1 MTERGVTQDG
11 LPEAMADDSLTEEGV
26 TEVGMMEHGLAEL
39 EAHEPSEITFAEVFY
54 PARPPHLRPKA
65 RLRGA
70 QSPTAEQLG
79 EPVGSN
85 PSYVEWLRQESML
98 NDANV
103 IARQFS
109 GQGSM
114 FQNPFARPDPRAAV
128 DTASVWFTDYPISVI
143 GKPGRSFLATLGDP
157 ELWEAFQRIGIQ
169 GLHTGPV
176 KRAGGIRGWSPTPS
190 VDGHF
195 DRISTQID
203 PAFGTEAEF
212 RSMCE
217 IAGVHDG
224 TILDDIVPGHT
235 GKGADFR
242 LAEMKVTN
250 YPGIYHMVEIDPSDW
265 HLLPEVPEGRD
276 SVNIG
281 VETEDQLGKAGYI
294 IGKLQRVIF
303 HEPGVKD
310 TNWSTTA
317 PVVGPD
323 GINRRWVYLHYFKE
337 GQPSINWLDPTF
349 AGVRMVI
356 GDALHSLTDLGSG
369 ALRLDAN
376 GFLGVERSAEGMPAW
391 SEGHPLSDAAN
402 QLIASMVRKV
412 GGFTFQELNLTIDD
426 IKITSEAGADL
437 SYDFINRPAYHHAL
451 AMADTEFLRLTLNES
466 LSLGVSP
473 IGLVHALQNH
483 DELTYELV
491 HFTTAHRD
499 DLYSYHG
506 EKITGADLAVTIRG
520 ELCDRLTGEA
530 APYNQIFSTNG
541 IASTTGTVI
550 AAALGYTSIDDLSDP
565 QIRKIRQAHLLLAM
579 FNALQPGVFALSGW
593 DLLGMLTLEPEKIAP
608 LLATG
613 DTRWIHRS
621 AYDLM
626 GFQSESDQ
634 PRTGMPKAV
643 SLYGPLPQ
651 QLKDQWSFVSQLQ
664 RVLELRNRYGIA
676 TSTQVDVPEVSNK
689 AMLVMV
695 HQLKNPADHQ
705 VTVLNFG
712 SEPIVGTINS
722 TYLKARSG
730 VLDMFTDEVIGEV
743 DDLHSFSIALDG
755 HQGRSLF
762 ISPPEDL
769 ETQKLPRVIPT

>member
-1 MTERGVTQDG
+1 MSN
-11 LPEAMADDSLTEEGV
+11 DSVTEEGV
-26 TEVGMMEHGLAEL
+26 TEDGALEHGLAEL
-39 EAHEPSEITFAEVFY
+39 NPHEPSEITFDEQFY
-54 PARPPHLRPKA
+54 PARPRHLRPKA

-70 QSPTAEQLG
+70 QFSRLERLG

-85 PSYVEWLRQESML
+85 AAYVAWLQEESML
-98 NDANV
+98 GDANV
-103 IARQFS
+103 IARQFA

-114 FQNPFARPDPRAAV
+114 FQNPFAKPDPRSAIE
-128 DTASVWFTDYPISVI
+128 TASVWFTAYPISVL
-143 GKPGRSFLATLGDP
+143 GRPGCSFLATLGDP
-157 ELWEAFQRIGIQ
+157 ELWDVFHRIGIQ

-212 RSMCE
+212 RTMCDV
-217 IAGVHDG
+217 AGEHDG
-224 TILDDIVPGHT
+224 TIIDDIVPGHT

-242 LAEMKVTN
+242 LAEMKVGE

-265 HLLPEVPEGRD
+265 HLLPEVPKGRD
-276 SVNIG
+276 STNIG
-281 VETEDQLGKAGYI
+281 LETEDQLGKAGYI

-303 HEPGVKD
+303 QQPGVKD

-317 PVVGPD
+317 PVTGPD
-323 GINRRWVYLHYFKE
+323 GVERRWVYLHYFKQ
-337 GQPSINWLDPTF
+337 GQPTVNWLDPTF

-356 GDALHSLTDLGSG
+356 GDALHSLSDLGSG

-376 GFLGVERSAEGMPAW
+376 GFLGVEKSAVGMPAW

-426 IKITSEAGADL
+426 IKITSEAGTDL

-451 AMADTEFLRLTLNES
+451 ATADTEFLRLTLNSS

-473 IGLVHALQNH
+473 VQLVHALQNH

-491 HFTTAHRD
+491 HFTTAHKD
-499 DLYSYHG
+499 DLYVYHG
-506 EKITGADLAVTIRG
+506 EEITGGELAKTIRQD
-520 ELCDRLTGEA
+520 LIDRLTGEA
-530 APYNQIFSTNG
+530 APYNLIFTTNG

-550 AAALGYTSIDDLSDP
+550 AAALGYTSIDNLSDE
-565 QIRKIRQAHLLLAM
+565 QIRRIRQAHLLLAM
-579 FNALQPGVFALSGW
+579 FNALQPGVFSLSGW
-593 DLLGMLTLEPEKIAP
+593 DLLGMLTVDPEMIAP
-608 LLATG
+608 LLESG

-621 AYDLM
+621 TYDLM
-626 GFQSESDQ
+626 GVNESEQ
-634 PRTGMPKAV
+634 PTMGMPEAV
-643 SLYGPLPQ
+643 SMYGPLPA
-651 QLKDQWSFVSQLQ
+651 QLRDPDSFVSQL
-664 RVLELRNRYGIA
+664 RRILRLRRRYGIA

-695 HQLKNPADHQ
+695 HELSDPGKHQ
-705 VTVLNFG
+705 VTVLNF
-712 SEPIVGTINS
+712 SPDEIVGTINS
-722 TYLKARSG
+722 TYLVPRSP
-730 VLDMFTDEVIGEV
+730 VVDMFTNEVLGEV

-762 ISPPEDL
+762 VAQPVDAEPL
-769 ETQKLPRVIPT
+769 A